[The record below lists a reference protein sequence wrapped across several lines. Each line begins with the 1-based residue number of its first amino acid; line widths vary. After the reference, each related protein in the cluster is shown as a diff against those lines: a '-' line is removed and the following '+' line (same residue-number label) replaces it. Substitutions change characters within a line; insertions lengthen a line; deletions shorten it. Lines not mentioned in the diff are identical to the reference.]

1 MDSKSS
7 PVEIFFFPYVGGGH
21 QIPMIDIAR
30 IFASH
35 GAKSTVIT
43 TPKHALSFQKSI
55 NRDQESGLSVSIKT
69 LHLPDDI
76 DIADTDMSAS
86 PHTDTSMLQ
95 EPLKALLAEHKPDCI
110 VHDAFHRWSAEAI
123 YSLGIPRLVFNG
135 NGCFSRCVM
144 ENLGKYKP
152 HEKAS
157 SDYEP
162 FVVPGLPDRV
172 ELTKSQLPIMI
183 RQPQQRGF
191 VPKKM
196 GKPEENSFG
205 VVVNSFYEL
214 EPAYVEYFKK
224 EMGNKAWLVGP
235 VSLCNR
241 NVEDKAERGKKAT
254 VDEQQVLSFLDS
266 KEPSSVL
273 YISFGSLARLAPEQ
287 LLEIAYGLEAS
298 NHPFIWA
305 VGKIFRSAVKDIEN
319 EETWLPSGF
328 EERIRESKRGLIIR
342 GWAPQLLIL
351 EHPAVGGF
359 LTHCGWNSTLEGV
372 CAGLP
377 MITWPITAEQFSN
390 EKLIADVLKIGV
402 KVGSMHWVS
411 WSTEPWAAVG
421 RDKVDMAVK
430 RLMSGDEEAVEMRR
444 RARELGEKAKRAVE
458 GGGSS
463 YMDAGALIQELKSA
477 RKSES

>member
-7 PVEIFFFPYVGGGH
+7 PVEMFFFPYVGGGH
-21 QIPMIDIAR
+21 QIPMVDMAR

-35 GAKSTVIT
+35 GAKSTIIA

-55 NRDQESGLSVSIKT
+55 SRDQELGLSISIET
-69 LHLPDDI
+69 LHLPDDT

-86 PHTDTSMLQ
+86 PRTDTSMLE
-95 EPLKALLAEHKPDCI
+95 EPLKALLAEHRPDCI
-110 VHDAFHRWSAEAI
+110 VHDVFHRWSADAI
-123 YSLGIPRLVFNG
+123 NGLGIPRLVFNG
-135 NGCFSRCVM
+135 NGCFSRCVA
-144 ENLGKYKP
+144 ENMGKYKP
-152 HEKAS
+152 HETVS

-172 ELTKSQLPIMI
+172 ELTKSQVPVMM
-183 RQPQQRGF
+183 RPPNQNGF
-191 VPKKM
+191 GPRKM

-214 EPAYVEYFKK
+214 EPAYVEYLKK

-254 VDEQQVLSFLDS
+254 IDEQQVLSFLDS
-266 KEPSSVL
+266 KESSSVL

-305 VGKIFRSAVKDIEN
+305 VGKIFRSAGKEKEN
-319 EETWLPSGF
+319 EEAWLPYGF

-351 EHPAVGGF
+351 EHPAIGGF

-377 MITWPITAEQFSN
+377 MITWPIAAEQFSN

-402 KVGSMHWVS
+402 KVGSLHWVS

-421 RDKVDMAVK
+421 RDKVEASVK
-430 RLMSGDEEAVEMRR
+430 RLMGGGEEAVEMRR
-444 RARELGEKAKRAVE
+444 RARELREKAKRAVE
-458 GGGSS
+458 ESGSS
-463 YMDAGALIQELKSA
+463 YMDADSLIQELNSL
-477 RKSES
+477 RNP